1 MLKAKVKAPVPIHT
15 HLNIASNPSEK
26 HSSSAGS
33 LFVNDSG
40 ILSKGGPELG
50 VGRIPAPLF
59 SLVMKRAGRQT
70 ATPTSRPPG
79 SGSKNRKVSLLP
91 VTGIS
96 CGPKVISPE
105 RGKALGARG
114 GGKDYCSPRW
124 ATASASCAG
133 SSAGAAA
140 ESGSTPSFLPS
151 LCQTLLGN
159 LGSASSQGQH
169 WGALR
174 EPYQGRRD
182 RLESALGALQEPHR
196 GCRDRLGSAI
206 ETLGE
211 PRMGAE
217 TGWGQQ
223 RRPWESL
230 TVGAETNR
238 PLTAFLGKAEALK
251 DVGLNLASV
260 HFLLWTL
267 RSSNPLQLPLQGS
280 ASSTM
285 KLRCRRCTH
294 F

>member
-1 MLKAKVKAPVPIHT
+1 MLKAKVKTPVPTHT

-70 ATPTSRPPG
+70 ATPASRPPG

-159 LGSASSQGQH
+159 LGSASSQGQR
-169 WGALR
+169 WGTLR

-182 RLESALGALQEPHR
+182 RLESALGALREPHR
-196 GCRDRLGSAI
+196 GCRDRLGSAA

-211 PRMGAE
+211 PQHGCRDKQTAHCFFGKGRSFERRGSESRLCSLPTLDPEIVIPFATTTPGFSFLNDEAE
-217 TGWGQQ
+217 
-223 RRPWESL
+223 
-230 TVGAETNR
+230 
-238 PLTAFLGKAEALK
+238 
-251 DVGLNLASV
+251 
-260 HFLLWTL
+260 
-267 RSSNPLQLPLQGS
+267 
-280 ASSTM
+280 M
-285 KLRCRRCTH
+285 
-294 F
+294 